1 MHAQTAQPPPP
12 PVTCPYYLPYHLPH
26 HPASVPT
33 TFLSSPPF
41 PRPPNRLSPLIYT
54 ASRPAPQPNSSQHL
68 SLQRLRYIHTV
79 SEQFFLPDKM
89 CNSNVKS
96 AGGVAQI
103 DGRPVLQPAGNR
115 VAAPDGARP
124 LKKSL
129 QKSLS
134 MPASL
139 DNPAA
144 TTTCTVAP
152 DNTRATD
159 FARALLPPPTPASI
173 NAKATR
179 VAGAKMAG
187 AKAAAAAAAA
197 VGSLDRSRKPAKT
210 KAGAAVLPVVAFAGL
225 EAYEPAGSIA
235 AAQREHAAM
244 AQAQRKMRIAHYG
257 RTASFSR
264 VEGKVSATATGAAE
278 LVTAQDE
285 KRCSFITP
293 YSDPLYVAYHDEE
306 WGVPVH
312 DDELLFEMLTLSG
325 VQVGADWTSILKRR
339 HIYREAFSGFS
350 VDAVA
355 KYTEKQMASLS
366 AEYGLDL
373 GTIRGAVN
381 NACRITEV
389 RKDFG
394 SFSKYVWA
402 FVNNK
407 PLSPSYKYSR
417 KIPVKTSKSETISK
431 DMVRRGFRFVGPTVI
446 HSFMQA
452 VGLTNDHLVS
462 CPRHRVCSSS
472 A

>member
-1 MHAQTAQPPPP
+1 
-12 PVTCPYYLPYHLPH
+12 
-26 HPASVPT
+26 
-33 TFLSSPPF
+33 
-41 PRPPNRLSPLIYT
+41 
-54 ASRPAPQPNSSQHL
+54 
-68 SLQRLRYIHTV
+68 
-79 SEQFFLPDKM
+79 M

-96 AGGVAQI
+96 AGVAQI

-115 VAAPDGARP
+115 VAAPEAARP

-139 DNPAA
+139 DNAAAA
-144 TTTCTVAP
+144 TTCAASP
-152 DNTRATD
+152 EKSRAAD
-159 FARALLPPPTPASI
+159 FARAAAASLLPPPTPASVS
-173 NAKATR
+173 AKATR
-179 VAGAKMAG
+179 VSGAKVA
-187 AKAAAAAAAA
+187 AARTAAAAAAM
-197 VGSLDRSRKPAKT
+197 GGLDRSRKPAK
-210 KAGAAVLPVVAFAGL
+210 KGGAAVLPVVTFAGL

-235 AAQREHAAM
+235 AAQREHVAM

-278 LVTAQDE
+278 LVAGAVTGHDE

-306 WGVPVH
+306 WGVPVR

-339 HIYREAFSGFS
+339 HVYREAFSGFN

-366 AEYGLDL
+366 AEFGLDL

-381 NACRITEV
+381 NACRISEV
-389 RKDFG
+389 RRDFG

-417 KIPVKTSKSETISK
+417 KIPVKTSKSESISK

-472 A
+472 SA

>member
-1 MHAQTAQPPPP
+1 
-12 PVTCPYYLPYHLPH
+12 
-26 HPASVPT
+26 
-33 TFLSSPPF
+33 
-41 PRPPNRLSPLIYT
+41 
-54 ASRPAPQPNSSQHL
+54 
-68 SLQRLRYIHTV
+68 
-79 SEQFFLPDKM
+79 M

-96 AGGVAQI
+96 AGVAQI

-115 VAAPDGARP
+115 VAAPDAARP

-134 MPASL
+134 MPACL
-139 DNPAA
+139 DNATAAA
-144 TTTCTVAP
+144 TCAVAAP
-152 DNTRATD
+152 ENAH
-159 FARALLPPPTPASI
+159 AAYPLPPTPASVG
-173 NAKATR
+173 ARATKATGAR
-179 VAGAKMAG
+179 VPAG

-197 VGSLDRSRKPAKT
+197 AAVAAEKSRTKARKP
-210 KAGAAVLPVVAFAGL
+210 GAVLPVVTFAALDAF
-225 EAYEPAGSIA
+225 EPAAAGSIA
-235 AAQREHAAM
+235 AAQREHVAM
-244 AQAQRKMRIAHYG
+244 AQAQRKQRIAHYG

-264 VEGKVSATATGAAE
+264 VEGRVGATATAAAE
-278 LVTAQDE
+278 PLAATAAATGHDE

-339 HIYREAFSGFS
+339 HVYREAFSGFN

-355 KYTEKQMASLS
+355 KYTEKQMAALS
-366 AEYGLDL
+366 SDFGLDL
-373 GTIRGAVN
+373 GTIRGVVN
-381 NACRITEV
+381 NACRILEV
-389 RKDFG
+389 RRDFG
-394 SFSKYVWA
+394 SLDKYVWA

-407 PLSPSYKYSR
+407 ALSPCYKYSR
-417 KIPVKTSKSETISK
+417 KIPVKTSKSESISK

-462 CPRHRVCSSS
+462 CPRHRVCS
-472 A
+472 AAAAAARVN